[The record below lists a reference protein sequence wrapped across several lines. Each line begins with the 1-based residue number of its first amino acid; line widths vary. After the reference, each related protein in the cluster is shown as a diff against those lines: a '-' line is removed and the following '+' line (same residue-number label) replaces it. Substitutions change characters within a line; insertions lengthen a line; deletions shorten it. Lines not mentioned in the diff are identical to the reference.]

1 VAGRQAPAHEAGR
14 DARPRGDE
22 PEEPEVAALRPNQS
36 LAYDFDLFTIGG
48 GSGGV
53 RASRF
58 SAGLGARVAVAEADR
73 FGGTCVNVGCIPKKL
88 FSYAAHV
95 REELKDAADFGW
107 NIAEPGFDWPRLLAN
122 KDREIARLNGVY
134 ERVLANAGVS
144 IFHEKAFVK
153 GKNEVLV
160 GGKTV
165 TAKNI
170 LVATGSW
177 PQVPEIPG
185 RELAITSNEAF
196 HLQRLPSRALVVG
209 GGYIAVEFASIFNG
223 LGVATTLAYRGAQ
236 LLRGFDAEL
245 GKRLGEEMGRKGVSV
260 LLKKNP
266 SKIEKGLKVT
276 FEDGGVQDFDLVM
289 FATGRKPNTAG
300 LGLEAAGVRLAAD
313 GAVVVDNFSKSSVD
327 SIHAIGDV
335 TNRLNLTPVAT
346 AEGMALAKTLFGGT
360 PTPVDHEN
368 VPTAVFA
375 HPNLG
380 TVGLSEEKARE
391 RYGKVD
397 IYKTAFRS
405 LKHSMGKN
413 EEKIFM
419 KLVVDATSQRVVG
432 AHMIGPD
439 AGEVIQGIAIAVKL
453 GATKAQFDATI
464 GIHPTAAEEF
474 VTLREKSA

>member
-1 VAGRQAPAHEAGR
+1 MF
-14 DARPRGDE
+14 
-22 PEEPEVAALRPNQS
+22 
-36 LAYDFDLFTIGG
+36 DFDLFTIGG

-58 SAGLGARVAVAEADR
+58 AANLGARVAIAESGR

-95 REELKDAADFGW
+95 REDLKDAADFGW
-107 NIAEPGFDWPRLLAN
+107 NIAEPSFDWTRLLAN
-122 KDREIARLNGVY
+122 KDREIDRLNGVY
-134 ERVLANAGVS
+134 ERVLVNAGAA
-144 IFHEKAFVK
+144 ILRGKAVVR
-153 GKNEVLV
+153 GKNEIEIN
-160 GGKTV
+160 GKTL
-165 TAKNI
+165 TAKHI

-177 PQVPEIPG
+177 PHKPDIPG
-185 RELAITSNEAF
+185 AELAITSNEAF
-196 HLQRLPSRALVVG
+196 HLDKLPKRALVVG

-223 LGVATTLAYRGAQ
+223 LGVQTTLAYRGAQ
-236 LLRGFDAEL
+236 LLRGFDADL
-245 GKRLGEEMGRKGVSV
+245 GTRLAEEMKLKGVSI

-276 FEDGGVQDFDLVM
+276 FEDASSENFDLVM
-289 FATGRKPNTAG
+289 FATGRVPNSRG
-300 LGLEAAGVRLAAD
+300 IGLEAAGVKLAAD
-313 GAVVVDNFSKSSVD
+313 DAVVVDEFSKSSVD
-327 SIHAIGDV
+327 SIHAIGDI

-360 PTPVDHEN
+360 PTPVDHDN

-375 HPNLG
+375 HPNIG
-380 TVGLSEEKARE
+380 TVGLSEEKARA

-397 IYKTAFRS
+397 IYKANFRS
-405 LKHSMGKN
+405 LKHTMGKS

-419 KLVVDATSQRVVG
+419 KLVVDAASQRVVG
-432 AHMIGPD
+432 AHMMGPD

-474 VTLREKSA
+474 VTMREKSA